1 MIIEKRGNSL
11 YFHKNIKSLDWFQL
25 YWLMFYGVLRDLVG
39 VPGYVA
45 YVLDLFNIILISYV
59 IVNGKMIKYRNSRVG
74 LSIILSFFCST
85 VIGLIAV
92 EGSPILYI
100 WGFRNIF
107 RYYAYFI
114 SCIALLDISDV
125 LEIIPK
131 FKKIYIINFFI
142 CLVELGL
149 GYSGDNIGGIFGTQR
164 GCNGYLN
171 FFMIVISAIYVTEYL
186 EKKIGLMQTMIAIM
200 SCFFLMAIAELKVY
214 LFELPVIILIGMLNA
229 KFSFRKIIIIMLGVC
244 GIAVGI
250 SMLGHYFESSGLD
263 FFTSDAITKYMGD
276 RGYTNSG
283 DLSRMN
289 AVSQLYER
297 FLNGNLLGTLFGI
310 GLGNA
315 SYSAAFS
322 FFNSRFYLLNQALH
336 YQWFTDAI
344 IFIETGTVGLML
356 YELFFIRI
364 FTYSRKI
371 NKRIANGY
379 SNDISQQ
386 LRCVVQVAGITAI
399 LCIINSVYNSAL
411 NMDAGYMAFFVFAV
425 PAIVDIFMEENN
437 CYDK

>member
-1 MIIEKRGNSL
+1 MILQKEGRSL
-11 YFHKNIKSLDWFQL
+11 YIIKNIKSLVWFQL
-25 YWLMFYGVLRDLVG
+25 YYMMFYNVLRDLLKF
-39 VPGYVA
+39 PGFIA
-45 YVLDLFNIILISYV
+45 YAIDLFNVILIAYV
-59 IVNGKMIKYRNSRVG
+59 IINRRIIRGKNSKTGLWIVG
-74 LSIILSFFCST
+74 LFLFST
-85 VIGLIAV
+85 VVGLIAV
-92 EGSPILYI
+92 DGSPILYI
-100 WGFRNIF
+100 WGFRNTF

-114 SCIALLDISDV
+114 SCITLLDVSDV

-131 FKKIYIINFFI
+131 LKKIYVINFI
-142 CLVELGL
+142 LCILEMGL
-149 GYSGDNIGGIFGTQR
+149 GYSGDHIGGIFGTQT

-171 FFMIVISAIYVTEYL
+171 LFMIVISAIYVTEYL
-186 EKKIGLMQTMIAIM
+186 EKKIGLTRTMIAIM

-214 LFELPVIILIGMLNA
+214 LFELPIIILIGMINA
-229 KFSFRKIIIIMLGVC
+229 KFSFRKIVIIMLGVC
-244 GIAVGI
+244 GLAVGI
-250 SMLGHYFESSGLD
+250 SMLGHFFESSGLE
-263 FFTSDAITKYMGD
+263 FFTSDAIKKYMGD
-276 RGYTNSG
+276 SGYTNSG

-322 FFNSRFYLLNQALH
+322 FFNSRFYLLYQALH

-344 IFIETGTVGLML
+344 IFIETGTVGLIL
-356 YELFFIRI
+356 YELFFLRI

-371 NKRIANGY
+371 NKKIANEY
-379 SNDISQQ
+379 SDDFSQQ

-411 NMDAGYMAFFVFAV
+411 NMDAGYMAFFIFAV
-425 PAIVDIFMEENN
+425 PAIVDTFIRENT

>member
-1 MIIEKRGNSL
+1 MIIEKKDNSL
-11 YFHKNIKSLDWFQL
+11 YFHKNIKSLVWFQL

-45 YVLDLFNIILISYV
+45 YMLDLFNIILIAYV
-59 IVNGKMIKYRNSRVG
+59 IFNGKMIKYRNSRVG
-74 LSIILSFFCST
+74 LWIILSFFCST

-92 EGSPILYI
+92 DGSPILYI
-100 WGFRNIF
+100 WGFRNVF

-114 SCIALLDISDV
+114 SCTVLLDISDV

-131 FKKIYIINFFI
+131 LKKIYIINFFI
-142 CLVELGL
+142 CLVEFGL
-149 GYSGDNIGGIFGTQR
+149 GYSGDNIGGIFGTQS

-171 FFMIVISAIYVTEYL
+171 LFLIVVSAIYVTEYL
-186 EKKIGLMQTMIAIM
+186 EKKIGLMRIMLAIV

-214 LFELPVIILIGMLNA
+214 LFELPIIILIGMINA
-229 KFSFRKIIIIMLGVC
+229 KFSFRKIIIIMFGVC
-244 GIAVGI
+244 GIAIGI
-250 SMLGHYFESSGLD
+250 SMLGHFFESSGLD
-263 FFTSDAITKYMGD
+263 FFTSDAISKYMGD
-276 RGYTNSG
+276 SGYTNTG

-297 FLNGNLLGTLFGI
+297 FLQGNFWKSVFGI

-322 FFNSRFYLLNQALH
+322 FFNSRFYLLYQALH

-344 IFIETGTVGLML
+344 VFIETGTVGLVL
-356 YELFFIRI
+356 YELFFLRV

-371 NKRIANGY
+371 NKRIASEY
-379 SNDISQQ
+379 SGEFSQQ
-386 LRCVVQVAGITAI
+386 LRCVVQVAGITAV
-399 LCIINSVYNSAL
+399 LCVVNSVYNSAL
-411 NMDAGYMAFFVFAV
+411 NMDAGYMVYFIFAI
-425 PAIVDIFMEENN
+425 PAIVDVFMKGNV

>member
-11 YFHKNIKSLDWFQL
+11 YFHKNIKSLVWFQL

-45 YVLDLFNIILISYV
+45 YVLDLFNIILIVYV
-59 IVNGKMIKYRNSRVG
+59 IVNGKMIKYGNSRVG
-74 LSIILSFFCST
+74 LWIILSFFCST

-100 WGFRNIF
+100 WGFRNVF

-131 FKKIYIINFFI
+131 LKKIYIINFFI

-149 GYSGDNIGGIFGTQR
+149 GYSGDNIGGIFGTQT

-171 FFMIVISAIYVTEYL
+171 LFMIVISAIYVTEYL
-186 EKKIGLMQTMIAIM
+186 EKKIGLMQTMISIM

-250 SMLGHYFESSGLD
+250 SMLGHYFESSGLE

-297 FLNGNLLGTLFGI
+297 FLNGNPLGTLFGI

-356 YELFFIRI
+356 YELFFLRI

-371 NKRIANGY
+371 NKRIANRY

-399 LCIINSVYNSAL
+399 LCIINSVYNSTL
-411 NMDAGYMAFFVFAV
+411 NMDAGYMAFFIFSV

>member
-11 YFHKNIKSLDWFQL
+11 YFHKNIKSLVWFQL

-74 LSIILSFFCST
+74 LWIILSFFCST

-114 SCIALLDISDV
+114 SCIALLDISDI

-315 SYSAAFS
+315 SYSAVFS

>member
-1 MIIEKRGNSL
+1 MIIEKRGNLL
-11 YFHKNIKSLDWFQL
+11 YFHKNIKSLVWFQL
-25 YWLMFYGVLRDLVG
+25 YWLMFYGVLRDLAG

-74 LSIILSFFCST
+74 LWIILSFFCST

-100 WGFRNIF
+100 WGFRNTF

-149 GYSGDNIGGIFGTQR
+149 GYSGDNIGGIFGTHR

-171 FFMIVISAIYVTEYL
+171 LFMIVISAIYVTEYL

-244 GIAVGI
+244 GIAAGI

-276 RGYTNSG
+276 SGYTNSG

-356 YELFFIRI
+356 YELFFMRI

-371 NKRIANGY
+371 NKRIANEY

-411 NMDAGYMAFFVFAV
+411 NMDVGYMAFFVFAV
-425 PAIVDIFMEENN
+425 PAIVDKRKEDAFTLLR
-437 CYDK
+437 

>member
-11 YFHKNIKSLDWFQL
+11 YFHKNIKSLVWFQL

-74 LSIILSFFCST
+74 LWIILSFFCST

-379 SNDISQQ
+379 SNDISKQ